1 MAQDAGVDLS
11 AISRQFPSTE
21 FTSKPQKPHCCEEKG
36 NQQQKGCSKI
46 GHDANS
52 QSVNGFSMHSQ
63 TPRLAGT
70 DSGEETE
77 VLRFSFSQTFSQLM
91 FRKDSRIQI
100 LLTEGQ
106 QQAFNTHFKPL
117 LPEQVGL

>member
-52 QSVNGFSMHSQ
+52 QSVNGISMHSQ
-63 TPRLAGT
+63 TPRVAGT

-77 VLRFSFSQTFSQLM
+77 VLRFLFSQHLDRS
-91 FRKDSRIQI
+91 
-100 LLTEGQ
+100 
-106 QQAFNTHFKPL
+106 L
-117 LPEQVGL
+117 LPSTIQRLLEGKESAEE